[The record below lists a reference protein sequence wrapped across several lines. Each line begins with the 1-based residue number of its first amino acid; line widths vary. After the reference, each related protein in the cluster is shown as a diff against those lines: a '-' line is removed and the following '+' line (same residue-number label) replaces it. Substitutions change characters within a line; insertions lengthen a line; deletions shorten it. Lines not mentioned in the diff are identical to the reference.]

1 MRKESGA
8 DSKFTCA
15 SCLKKVCMV
24 IKEYDTGK
32 WLCYDCYF
40 KKEVSKGKSETLIK
54 GENKNV

>member
-1 MRKESGA
+1 
-8 DSKFTCA
+8 
-15 SCLKKVCMV
+15 MV